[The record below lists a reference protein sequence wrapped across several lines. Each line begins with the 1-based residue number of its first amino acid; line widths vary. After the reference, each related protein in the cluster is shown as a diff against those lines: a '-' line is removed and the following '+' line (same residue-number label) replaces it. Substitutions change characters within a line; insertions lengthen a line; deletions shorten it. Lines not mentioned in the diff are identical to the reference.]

1 VQRDRHYRPVEAVA
15 LVKETA
21 GAKFDETVE
30 VHFKLGVNVRHAE
43 EQLRGT
49 LALPN
54 GLGKEIVVAAFA
66 EGEQARAAS
75 EAGADHVGA
84 ADLAKR
90 IEEGFDEFDLAIAT
104 PSLMGPVVS
113 QLGRILGPARKVPNP
128 NGGAVTDGR

>member
-1 VQRDRHYRPVEAVA
+1 MAHGKRFRSAYERVDRDRRYPPAEAVS

-21 GAKFDETVE
+21 AAKFDETVE

-54 GLGKEIVVAAFA
+54 GLGKEVKVAAFA

-90 IEEGFDEFDLAIAT
+90 IEEGFDEF
-104 PSLMGPVVS
+104 
-113 QLGRILGPARKVPNP
+113 
-128 NGGAVTDGR
+128 